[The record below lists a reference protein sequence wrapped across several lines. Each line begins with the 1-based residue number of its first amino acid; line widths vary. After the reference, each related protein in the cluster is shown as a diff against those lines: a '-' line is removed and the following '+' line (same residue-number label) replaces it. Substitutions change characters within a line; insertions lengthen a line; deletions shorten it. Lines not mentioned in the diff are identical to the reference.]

1 MLITM
6 SHIFEGE
13 SVKLTSQNPWGCIHQ
28 LWLL

>member
-1 MLITM
+1 M